1 MVKYFEEL
9 DHPNDFYLNLVS
21 DKRMLK
27 SIDINT
33 IPLEFFEKY
42 KNLFER
48 IEKYNLLRKENN
60 QIYTNSQEIDIDVCN
75 YLLIDSNYIFTEFEE
90 SGLSI
95 NGIIKLLQ
103 LTKEFERTHIDTNIN
118 KYLLA
123 LYNQLHFENSI
134 IEPSKKEIIRYL
146 YSVKSILE
154 YQNKLSYFDKKEIE
168 ESLEYLHNLKIEF
181 LSKTKEEVKLHIP
194 DAWFITPFGHL
205 YNTTGDGG
213 HSKAT
218 LEGPFRNIYCD
229 DEIED
234 YQVYLNS
241 ALKDLENEYI
251 TKKDYDNF
259 LHFVFDFTSI
269 INEEFELKH
278 KRSYNPKLVKLVAG
292 IKSANAG
299 LYYFF
304 NYLKSNSIDYPKDKE
319 YLMSLKWD
327 DILVRCCGFHKICS
341 ISDKIITTSSL
352 NYEEELQEYI
362 KRGWTIDFV
371 KPIVL
376 NPITKQ
382 LEEIDDEILIT
393 TKMHRLLKRLYY

>member
-103 LTKEFERTHIDTNIN
+103 LTKEFERTHIDTDIN
-118 KYLLA
+118 EYLFA

-154 YQNKLSYFDKKEIE
+154 YQNKLSYFDKKEI
-168 ESLEYLHNLKIEF
+168 
-181 LSKTKEEVKLHIP
+181 
-194 DAWFITPFGHL
+194 
-205 YNTTGDGG
+205 
-213 HSKAT
+213 
-218 LEGPFRNIYCD
+218 
-229 DEIED
+229 
-234 YQVYLNS
+234 
-241 ALKDLENEYI
+241 
-251 TKKDYDNF
+251 
-259 LHFVFDFTSI
+259 
-269 INEEFELKH
+269 
-278 KRSYNPKLVKLVAG
+278 
-292 IKSANAG
+292 
-299 LYYFF
+299 
-304 NYLKSNSIDYPKDKE
+304 
-319 YLMSLKWD
+319 
-327 DILVRCCGFHKICS
+327 
-341 ISDKIITTSSL
+341 
-352 NYEEELQEYI
+352 
-362 KRGWTIDFV
+362 
-371 KPIVL
+371 
-376 NPITKQ
+376 
-382 LEEIDDEILIT
+382 
-393 TKMHRLLKRLYY
+393 